1 MWFPQ
6 FKESTKAVS
15 LEMNIQYK
23 GARWFKSDLHLHTP
37 ASQCFLDKSV
47 TPEQWVAACLEAGLD
62 CVAVTDHNTGAWIDC
77 IKAAADGSGL
87 FVFPGVEITC
97 DTSKIHLLVLFD
109 QATTTQN
116 VEDFLITCGISR
128 DSFASEEAHS
138 SMTVIEIAQKAN
150 DAGALV
156 IPAHIDEFN
165 GLAYVASVSS
175 LNDFLK
181 LPFIHAVQFVH
192 NEFLD
197 KSLTIKNNQELLS
210 VINSYYGNRTTA
222 IGEDN
227 IKSAYQGLQTAITL
241 KKRLL
246 TFSDNPDST
255 NASKHGL
262 AGIGSRYTWVK
273 MSDKPTLEGLRQA
286 FMMPERTVHCFDSGK
301 APYQL
306 PRLWLRKI
314 SVQNTTITKNG
325 ESFEVEFNPQL
336 TTIIGGRG
344 SGKSSV
350 LRFLRGVF
358 NRVVDLEGLAE
369 VKEDYS
375 QFFKKVDSEGQGVLK
390 DDTKIEVLFVRDN
403 LDYKVSY
410 KQGKD
415 LVIEKL
421 DPTAG
426 VYQPV
431 TDEGFIDFL
440 QFEEYSQKQIFSI
453 AQRPN
458 SLRNRIDSAIDGYDD
473 LLSSYKQARQ
483 GYRQLKENQRSL
495 LQAIQ
500 NKGKVTTEI
509 NDLKSKI
516 ELLKQSGISAD
527 ITRQQSFDKQ
537 RAHIK
542 DYLQEAQ
549 GLIERLKEFY
559 PEFENYQG
567 FDSLPISEEYRDS
580 IAAIIQQITNAITT
594 TGTLIKEK
602 SAEVENVFGETVT
615 QIKQT
620 QFYTDAEACR
630 QQFEAKKAELEQK
643 GVTDMS
649 DFEKYNR
656 LIGQKEDELKVITTK
671 ETELNT
677 ILIKIGEQQRKA
689 AEIRQTLSQK
699 RNEFV
704 SGCINST
711 KIKVVIRPYFD
722 KDDFKNKLRKIVQ
735 KLSGYDRGIDTVT
748 DEVYADNNVLSN
760 LASFKER
767 MHQLHTNN
775 LANNYYDGRFTSLI
789 QDLTES
795 QMDEIDL
802 LYPQDQIEMRYKG
815 RDGNF
820 KPLSVASAGQKT
832 TAILTFILSFGDVP
846 LILDQPEDDL
856 DNRLV
861 YDLIVDKMRQI
872 KEKRQVIVVTHN
884 ANIPVNG
891 DAEYVVSLSSETHN
905 LKIQAEGTIE
915 DEKVKNEICEVMEG
929 GVEAFQTRA
938 KRYAALNGR

>member
-1 MWFPQ
+1 
-6 FKESTKAVS
+6 
-15 LEMNIQYK
+15 MNIQYK

-37 ASQCFLDKSV
+37 ASQCFIDKSV
-47 TPEQWVAACLEAGLD
+47 TPEQWVSACVEAGLD

-77 IKAAADGSGL
+77 IKAAADGTGL

-128 DSFASEEAHS
+128 VCFASEDAHS
-138 SMTVIEIAQKAN
+138 SMTVSEIAQKAN
-150 DAGALV
+150 DVGALV

-197 KSLTIKNNQELLS
+197 KTLSVKNNQELLS
-210 VINSYYGNRTTA
+210 AINSYYGNRTTA

-227 IKSAYQGLQTAITL
+227 IKSAYQGLQTAINL

-255 NASKHGL
+255 NAAKHGL
-262 AGIGSRYTWVK
+262 SGIGSRYTWVK
-273 MSDKPTLEGLRQA
+273 MSDNPTLEGLRQA

-314 SVQNTTITKNG
+314 SVQNTTITKKG

-358 NRVVDLEGLAE
+358 NRVIDLEGLAE

-403 LDYKVSY
+403 LDYRVCY
-410 KQGKD
+410 EQGRD
-415 LVIEKL
+415 LVIEKF
-421 DPTAG
+421 DPIVG

-458 SLRNRIDSAIDGYDD
+458 SLRNRIDGAIDGYDD
-473 LLSSYKQARQ
+473 LLTYYKQARQ

-495 LQAIQ
+495 IQAIQ

-516 ELLKQSGISAD
+516 ELLKQSGISED

-542 DYLQEAQ
+542 DYLQGAQ

-559 PEFENYQG
+559 PDFENLQS
-567 FDSLPISEEYRDS
+567 FDSLPISEEYREN
-580 IAAIIQQITNAITT
+580 IASIIQQLTNAITT
-594 TGTLIKEK
+594 TGTLIKAK
-602 SAEVENVFGETVT
+602 SAEVENVFRETIT

-620 QFYTDAEACR
+620 PFYTDAESCK
-630 QQFEAKKAELEQK
+630 QQFEAKKADLEQK

-656 LIGQKEDELKVITTK
+656 QIAQKEEELKVITAK
-671 ETELNT
+671 ETELKAN
-677 ILIKIGEQQRKA
+677 LISIGEQQRII
-689 AEIRQTLSQK
+689 AEVRQTLSQK

-704 SGCINST
+704 NGCINST

-735 KLSGYDRGIDTVT
+735 KQSGYDRGIDTVT
-748 DEVYADNNVLSN
+748 DEVYADDNVLSN

-767 MHQLHTNN
+767 MHQLHTNT

-938 KRYAALNGR
+938 KRYAALNGK